1 MKPAVIP
8 GYPPAADVPQLARIG
23 ADNRLGNGCEV
34 DRVPGPRGPAV
45 PATGWEIIAPNKG
58 LCV

>member
-8 GYPPAADVPQLARIG
+8 GYPPAADAPKLSRIG

-34 DRVPGPRGPAV
+34 DRVPGSRGPVA
-45 PATGWEIIAPNKG
+45 PATGWEIIAPDKG
-58 LCV
+58 RSV